1 MGELKGYSIEEVS
14 GITGIDKATLRGKHK
29 DDIIMAVLVE
39 NPFIQLNAYDILWGR
54 DSQLTVEELGIW
66 IKMLCLAALSE
77 AKGKLFS
84 DRVEA
89 ARKEYD
95 RIRGGKCNG

>member
-14 GITGIDKATLRGKHK
+14 NITGIDKDTLRSKHK

-54 DSQLTVEELGIW
+54 DSIVTSEELG
-66 IKMLCLAALSE
+66 
-77 AKGKLFS
+77 
-84 DRVEA
+84 V
-89 ARKEYD
+89 
-95 RIRGGKCNG
+95 